1 MKKSVFSFT
10 SAFALLALAATP
22 VMAQGD
28 PDRGQSR
35 ARACV
40 GCHAPDGSGNPAA
53 GFPRL
58 AGLNEAYLAKQMH
71 DYKDGTRANAMM
83 RNVVRNMDDQT
94 IQDVAA
100 YYAALSVPEIR
111 VRDYDEATLA
121 LGKQLAYQGDHEKRI
136 PSCASCH
143 GPQNTGDGEHF
154 PAIAGQHANYLV
166 NELKAWQ
173 AGTRANDPIG
183 IMGMIA
189 GRMSVEQIEAVSA
202 YLSTQPGTTD

>member
-1 MKKSVFSFT
+1 MKKLGLSCT
-10 SAFALLALAATP
+10 SAVALLALVAAP

-28 PDRGQSR
+28 ADRGQSR

-71 DYKDGTRANAMM
+71 DYKDGTRANPMM
-83 RNVVRNMDDQT
+83 RNIVRNMDDET

-111 VRDYDEATLA
+111 ISDYDEEMLA
-121 LGKQLAYQGDHEKRI
+121 LGKQLAYKGDHEKRI

-143 GPQNTGDGEHF
+143 GPENMGDGEHF
-154 PAIAGQHANYLV
+154 PAIAGQHANYLS

-173 AGTRANDPIG
+173 AGTRSNDPIG

-189 GRMSVEQIEAVSA
+189 ERMSVEQIEAVSA
-202 YLSTQPGTTD
+202 YLSTQPGSAD